1 MFFCIRI
8 MSVKKTQKGV
18 FMNSF
23 KDENSLILETLIG
36 IFSVNKGKI
45 KILLMRKKD
54 DPYKGHWILP
64 GSILNVNETLE
75 DNVNS
80 VINVKLGLPSMYIEQ
95 CYTFSE
101 LNRNQDARILA
112 TSYIGLIDNITLVLK
127 KQDREGIELE
137 WFDIN
142 SIPKTAYDHD
152 QIIAKLVE
160 YLRKRITNSNIL
172 RILFPSD
179 FTLPELQKV
188 YEQILNIKI
197 DRRNFRKKLLN
208 LDYVVY
214 TGDVNEGYM
223 GRPAKLYR
231 FNEELKERNIF

>member
-1 MFFCIRI
+1 
-8 MSVKKTQKGV
+8 
-18 FMNSF
+18 MNSF
-23 KDENSLILETLIG
+23 KDENSLTLETLIG

-231 FNEELKERNIF
+231 FNEELKGRNIF

>member
-101 LNRNQDARILA
+101 FNRNQDARILA

>member
-1 MFFCIRI
+1 

>member
-1 MFFCIRI
+1 
-8 MSVKKTQKGV
+8 MSSNKKDYNQ
-18 FMNSF
+18 
-23 KDENSLILETLIG
+23 LLETLIV
-36 IFSVNKGKI
+36 IFTVDKGKI
-45 KILLMRKKD
+45 KILLMHKKTE
-54 DPYKGHWILP
+54 PYKRYWVLP
-64 GSILNVNETLE
+64 GSLLSNNETLE
-75 DNVNS
+75 DNITDV
-80 VINVKLGLPSMYIEQ
+80 VCDTLGLPTMYIEQ
-95 CYTFSE
+95 CYTFSQV
-101 LNRNQDARILA
+101 NRYQDSRVLA
-112 TSYIGLIDNITLVLK
+112 VSYIGLIDNITLVLK
-127 KQDREGIELE
+127 KQHREGIELE

-152 QIIAKLVE
+152 QIITKLIE

-197 DRRNFRKKLLN
+197 DRRNFRKKLIN
-208 LDYVVY
+208 LEYVVY

-231 FNEELKERNIF
+231 FNEELKERDIF

>member
-1 MFFCIRI
+1 
-8 MSVKKTQKGV
+8 
-18 FMNSF
+18 MNSF
-23 KDENSLILETLIG
+23 KEENSLMLETLIG
-36 IFSVNKGKI
+36 IFTVNKGKI
-45 KILLMRKKD
+45 KILLMRKKN

-64 GSILNVNETLE
+64 GSIVNVNETLE
-75 DNVNS
+75 DNVNK
-80 VINVKLGLPSMYIEQ
+80 VINDKLGFPSMYIEQ
-95 CYTFSE
+95 CHTFSE
-101 LNRNQDARILA
+101 LDRNQDFRVLA
-112 TSYIGLIDNITLVLK
+112 TTYIGLIDNITLVLK

-152 QIIAKLVE
+152 KIIIRLVE

-188 YEQILNIKI
+188 YEQILDIKI

-231 FNEELKERNIF
+231 FNEELKERDIF

>member
-1 MFFCIRI
+1 

-95 CYTFSE
+95 CYTLSE
-101 LNRNQDARILA
+101 FNRNQDARILA

>member
-1 MFFCIRI
+1 

-101 LNRNQDARILA
+101 FNRNQDARILA

>member
-1 MFFCIRI
+1 
-8 MSVKKTQKGV
+8 
-18 FMNSF
+18 MNSF
-23 KDENSLILETLIG
+23 KEENSLMLETLIG
-36 IFSVNKGKI
+36 IFTVNKGKI
-45 KILLMRKKD
+45 KILLMRKKN

-64 GSILNVNETLE
+64 GSIVNVNETLE
-75 DNVNS
+75 DNVNK
-80 VINVKLGLPSMYIEQ
+80 VINDKLGFPSMYIEQ
-95 CYTFSE
+95 CHTFSE
-101 LNRNQDARILA
+101 LDRNQDFRVLA
-112 TSYIGLIDNITLVLK
+112 TTYIGLIDNITLVLK

-152 QIIAKLVE
+152 KIIIRLVE

-188 YEQILNIKI
+188 YEQILDIKI

-208 LDYVVY
+208 LDYVIY

-231 FNEELKERNIF
+231 FNEELKERDIF

>member
-1 MFFCIRI
+1 

-101 LNRNQDARILA
+101 FNRNQDARILA

-188 YEQILNIKI
+188 DEQILNIKI